1 MIPSRKLF
9 AVMLLVAG
17 AAGFAMAAGN
27 LDTASGPA
35 QETPAAN
42 VAGAEASTAT
52 APGTPASVEQETPM
66 RPLLPVEEYTP
77 TGMTA
82 QEAIEAHA
90 TATEG
95 PVQPIPFNH
104 RFHTQELGMQCAY
117 CHGGAQ
123 SSAVAPVPPVELCMG
138 CHRVV
143 GAQLEPIQELTGYWD
158 RGEPVPWEQ
167 VYKVP
172 EFVQFPHDA
181 HIRNELA
188 CAECHGPVEEMDRV
202 YKFSSL
208 KMGWCLECHTGEGR
222 ETDYATDRLLARDF
236 PPPQPAE
243 EAQPVGLY
251 PRTID
256 MEYGASRGPIECT
269 ACHY

>member
-9 AVMLLVAG
+9 AVMLFVAG

-27 LDTASGPA
+27 LDRASGPA
-35 QETPAAN
+35 QETSATSESAAD
-42 VAGAEASTAT
+42 GAESIAAAAAAT
-52 APGTPASVEQETPM
+52 EQEGPT
-66 RPLLPVEEYTP
+66 RPLLPVQEYTP

-90 TATEG
+90 SAIEG
-95 PVQPIPFNH
+95 PAQPIPFNH

-117 CHGGAQ
+117 CHDGTQ
-123 SSAVAPVPPVELCMG
+123 SSAVAAVPSVELCMG
-138 CHRVV
+138 CHRVA
-143 GAQLEPIQELTGYWD
+143 GNQLEPIQELRGYWE
-158 RGEPVPWEQ
+158 RSEPVPWEQ

-202 YKFSSL
+202 YQFSSL
-208 KMGWCLECHTGEGR
+208 TMGWCLECHMGEGL

-243 EAQPVGLY
+243 EGQPVGLY

-256 MEYGASRGPIECT
+256 MEYGATRGPIECT